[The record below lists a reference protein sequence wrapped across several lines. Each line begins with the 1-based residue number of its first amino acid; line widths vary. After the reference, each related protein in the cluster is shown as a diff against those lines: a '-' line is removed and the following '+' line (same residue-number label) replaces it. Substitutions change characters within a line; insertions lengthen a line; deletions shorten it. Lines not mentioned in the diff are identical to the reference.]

1 MIMDIDSSRDH
12 YRRHVAAHA
21 ARARL
26 IDRFGTDEHRRLQAD
41 FPAGPRVPATEL
53 LRLVL
58 DASHDADTEAPEV
71 RPEDLTDALR
81 MMVPIRRSID
91 SMEYNAIAA
100 ARKAGLTWRQ
110 LADALVLDSPQA
122 AQQRFQR
129 LGDRLNDT
137 AIGEPPSRPTDGL

>member
-1 MIMDIDSSRDH
+1 MNIDTSRDRH
-12 YRRHVAAHA
+12 RRHIAAHA

-26 IDRFGTDEHRRLQAD
+26 IDRFGTDEHRRQQAE
-41 FPAGPRVPATEL
+41 FPTGPRVPATEL

-58 DASHDADTEAPEV
+58 DASHGTDTGVPEV
-71 RPEDLTDALR
+71 RQEDLTDALQ
-81 MMVPIRRSID
+81 MVVSIRRSID

-110 LADALVLDSPQA
+110 LADALALESPQA

-137 AIGEPPSRPTDGL
+137 AIGENTRSRPTDGL